1 MFQGCG
7 LCISSLAESCVV
19 GPGKDVLRDLL
30 APCQMA
36 LVKYTLTS
44 RGVRT
49 SVAHIF
55 HYCADF
61 TRIRVTSPCLSVV
74 STRTFYSKNTAEF
87 ADGWN
92 ILEPSS
98 PWPFAANFSGQRMMN
113 PRVLPMPWSCWL
125 WVSSSPSSFYRC
137 SSQVSNPKIK
147 TSPVPMMLDLVRGK
161 LDMVKIK
168 GDWLMSNAC
177 VFIRFLFNTYVRREV
192 L

>member
-55 HYCADF
+55 HYFADF

-98 PWPFAANFSGQRMMN
+98 PWPFAANFQARG
-113 PRVLPMPWSCWL
+113 WWTHESCQCPGPVDFGFRL
-125 WVSSSPSSFYRC
+125 RRLHFTAALRRC
-137 SSQVSNPKIK
+137 PIQKSR
-147 TSPVPMMLDLVRGK
+147 L
-161 LDMVKIK
+161 
-168 GDWLMSNAC
+168 
-177 VFIRFLFNTYVRREV
+177 RRCRWCWAWWGGNWTW
-192 L
+192 